1 MGSSMGTKS
10 TEQRY
15 GRVVILLH
23 WTSAVLI
30 LAMIPL
36 GFLMQN
42 ADDGTKL
49 LLYRTHAVVGALIL
63 LLSLVRLGWKLN
75 DTKPAPAPGLEGLHL
90 RGMQGIHV
98 LLYALLFALTVS
110 GIVLNLQSGLIDI
123 LRGAS
128 QGGIP
133 EFSGFRSRA
142 AHGALARVYI
152 GLLMAHIGG
161 VILHQMRH
169 GHLLARMGIGRANN
183 ADQAGA

>member
-1 MGSSMGTKS
+1 MGSSMGIKS

-15 GRVVILLH
+15 GRVAILLH

-30 LAMIPL
+30 LGMIPL

-42 ADDGTKL
+42 ADDGSRL
-49 LLYRTHAVVGALIL
+49 FLYRTHAIVGALIL

-75 DTKPAPAPGLEGLHL
+75 DTKPAPTPGLEGLHL

-110 GIVLNLQSGLIDI
+110 GIVLNLQSGLIDV

-133 EFSGFRSRA
+133 GFDEFRSRA
-142 AHGALARVYI
+142 AHGSLARVYI
-152 GLLMAHIGG
+152 GLLVAHIGG
-161 VILHQMRH
+161 VMVHQIRH
-169 GHLLARMGIGRANN
+169 GHVLDRMGIGRA
-183 ADQAGA
+183 G